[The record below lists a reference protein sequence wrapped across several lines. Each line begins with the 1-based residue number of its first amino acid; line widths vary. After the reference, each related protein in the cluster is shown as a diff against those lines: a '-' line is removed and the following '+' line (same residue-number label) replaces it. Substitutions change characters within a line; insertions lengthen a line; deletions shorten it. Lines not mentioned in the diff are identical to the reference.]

1 MDTKSINRK
10 KNVLVTGGA
19 GFIGSAL
26 AKRLHDEGN
35 TVVVLDNF
43 NDYYDPSLKRAR
55 QDVLLQGI
63 EAIEGDITN
72 TDLIEKVFAE
82 HQFDV
87 VCHFA
92 AQAGVRYSVENP
104 SAYVLTN
111 VLGTQILLEA
121 MQKYCVKQMVYA
133 STSSV
138 YGIDAQSPFQEIEKA
153 DKPVSVY
160 AATKRSGELLAHSYH
175 TQYGMDITCLRFFTV
190 YGPWSRPDMAMLKF
204 AQQMTAGESIDI
216 YNEGDLQRD
225 FTYIDDIVEGFV
237 LSVHTPLGYEVLNIG
252 NGKPIELMDF
262 VLLLEKELDIK
273 AKKNMLP
280 MQQGDV
286 YQTYADTTKA
296 KELLGFEAR
305 TSFEAGVKKFVE
317 WYKEYYNA

>member
-1 MDTKSINRK
+1 MDIKSINRK

-55 QDVLLQGI
+55 QDALLQGI

-133 STSSV
+133 STSSA

-160 AATKRSGELLAHSYH
+160 ATTKRSGELLAHSYH
-175 TQYGMDITCLRFFTV
+175 AQYCMDVTCLRFFTV

-204 AQQMTAGESIDI
+204 AQQMTAREAIDI

-252 NGKPIELMDF
+252 NGKPVELMDF
-262 VLLLEKELDIK
+262 LSLLEKELGIE

-286 YQTYADTTKA
+286 FQTYADTTKV
-296 KELLGFEAR
+296 KELLGFEAK
-305 TSFEAGVKKFVE
+305 TNFEEGVKKFVG